1 MNIHFIAK
9 ILAEKKKVNYKKLT
23 RINTK
28 CKNVVQKILIRDNEF
43 WKVGIHEDIQL
54 IVIIIIVINIF
65 CFV

>member
-54 IVIIIIVINIF
+54 IVIITIIINIF